1 MKFYFRISTCSLII
15 LLAHY
20 LIIDLTVSAKFIIP
34 LWKIYVFNFTSLSL
48 IYFGLL
54 INFNHNLFNHL
65 YFFVFATILK
75 MIAVLWLKS
84 LGIIVENACLTTGLR
99 RSARA
104 LSTLVR
110 ISSVSLAAL
119 FGLSRISL
127 AVEVSLE
134 DSPSKT
140 FSTS

>member
-75 MIAVLWLKS
+75 MIAAIIILRPLFSINNSDLTFEVLNFFFLYF
-84 LGIIVENACLTTGLR
+84 IF
-99 RSARA
+99 
-104 LSTLVR
+104 
-110 ISSVSLAAL
+110 L
-119 FGLSRISL
+119 FIEIISL
-127 AVEVSLE
+127 RNIL
-134 DSPSKT
+134 SKL
-140 FSTS
+140 

>member
-48 IYFGLL
+48 IYFRLL
-54 INFNHNLFNHL
+54 INFNYNLFNHL

-75 MIAVLWLKS
+75 MIAAIIILRPLFSINNSDLTFEVLNFFFLYF
-84 LGIIVENACLTTGLR
+84 IF
-99 RSARA
+99 
-104 LSTLVR
+104 
-110 ISSVSLAAL
+110 L
-119 FGLSRISL
+119 FIEIISL
-127 AVEVSLE
+127 RNIL
-134 DSPSKT
+134 SKL
-140 FSTS
+140 

>member
-75 MIAVLWLKS
+75 MIAAIIILRPLFSINNSDLTFEVLNF
-84 LGIIVENACLTTGLR
+84 IF
-99 RSARA
+99 
-104 LSTLVR
+104 
-110 ISSVSLAAL
+110 L
-119 FGLSRISL
+119 FIEIISL
-127 AVEVSLE
+127 RNIL
-134 DSPSKT
+134 SKL
-140 FSTS
+140 

>member
-54 INFNHNLFNHL
+54 INFNYNLFNHL
-65 YFFVFATILK
+65 YLFVFATTLK
-75 MIAVLWLKS
+75 MIAAIIILRPLFTIDNSDLIFEVLNFFFLYF
-84 LGIIVENACLTTGLR
+84 IF
-99 RSARA
+99 
-104 LSTLVR
+104 
-110 ISSVSLAAL
+110 L
-119 FGLSRISL
+119 FIEIISL
-127 AVEVSLE
+127 RNIL
-134 DSPSKT
+134 SKL
-140 FSTS
+140 

>member
-15 LLAHY
+15 LLTHY

-75 MIAVLWLKS
+75 MIAAIIILRPLFSIDNSDLTFEVLNFFFLYF
-84 LGIIVENACLTTGLR
+84 IF
-99 RSARA
+99 
-104 LSTLVR
+104 
-110 ISSVSLAAL
+110 L
-119 FGLSRISL
+119 FIEIISL
-127 AVEVSLE
+127 RNIL
-134 DSPSKT
+134 SKL
-140 FSTS
+140 

>member
-54 INFNHNLFNHL
+54 INFNYNLFNHL

-75 MIAVLWLKS
+75 MIAAIIILRPLFSIDNSDLTFEVLNFFFLYF
-84 LGIIVENACLTTGLR
+84 IF
-99 RSARA
+99 
-104 LSTLVR
+104 
-110 ISSVSLAAL
+110 L
-119 FGLSRISL
+119 FIEIISL
-127 AVEVSLE
+127 RNIL
-134 DSPSKT
+134 SKL
-140 FSTS
+140 

>member
-15 LLAHY
+15 LLVHY

-54 INFNHNLFNHL
+54 INFNYNLFNHL

-75 MIAVLWLKS
+75 MIAAIIILRPLFSINNSDLTFEVLNFFFLYF
-84 LGIIVENACLTTGLR
+84 IF
-99 RSARA
+99 
-104 LSTLVR
+104 
-110 ISSVSLAAL
+110 L
-119 FGLSRISL
+119 FIEIISL
-127 AVEVSLE
+127 RNIL
-134 DSPSKT
+134 SKL
-140 FSTS
+140 

>member
-54 INFNHNLFNHL
+54 INFNYNLFNHL

-75 MIAVLWLKS
+75 MIAAIIILRPLFSINNSDLTFEVLNFFFLYF
-84 LGIIVENACLTTGLR
+84 IF
-99 RSARA
+99 
-104 LSTLVR
+104 
-110 ISSVSLAAL
+110 L
-119 FGLSRISL
+119 FIEIISL
-127 AVEVSLE
+127 RNIL
-134 DSPSKT
+134 SKL
-140 FSTS
+140 

>member
-15 LLAHY
+15 LLTHY

-54 INFNHNLFNHL
+54 INFNYNLFNHL

-75 MIAVLWLKS
+75 MIAAIIILRPLFSINNSDLTFEVLNFFFLYF
-84 LGIIVENACLTTGLR
+84 IF
-99 RSARA
+99 
-104 LSTLVR
+104 
-110 ISSVSLAAL
+110 L
-119 FGLSRISL
+119 FIEIISL
-127 AVEVSLE
+127 RNIL
-134 DSPSKT
+134 SKL
-140 FSTS
+140 

>member
-15 LLAHY
+15 LLTHY

-54 INFNHNLFNHL
+54 ININYNLFNHL

-75 MIAVLWLKS
+75 MIAAIIILRPLFSIDNSDLTFEVLNFFFLYF
-84 LGIIVENACLTTGLR
+84 IF
-99 RSARA
+99 
-104 LSTLVR
+104 
-110 ISSVSLAAL
+110 L
-119 FGLSRISL
+119 FIEIISL
-127 AVEVSLE
+127 RNIL
-134 DSPSKT
+134 SKL
-140 FSTS
+140 

>member
-15 LLAHY
+15 LLTHY

-75 MIAVLWLKS
+75 MIAAIIILRPLFSINNSALTFEVLHFFFLYF
-84 LGIIVENACLTTGLR
+84 IF
-99 RSARA
+99 
-104 LSTLVR
+104 
-110 ISSVSLAAL
+110 L
-119 FGLSRISL
+119 FIEIISL
-127 AVEVSLE
+127 RNIL
-134 DSPSKT
+134 SKL
-140 FSTS
+140 

>member
-15 LLAHY
+15 LLTHY

-75 MIAVLWLKS
+75 MIAAIIILRPLFSINNSDLTFEVLNFFFLYF
-84 LGIIVENACLTTGLR
+84 IF
-99 RSARA
+99 
-104 LSTLVR
+104 
-110 ISSVSLAAL
+110 L
-119 FGLSRISL
+119 FIEIISL
-127 AVEVSLE
+127 RNIL
-134 DSPSKT
+134 SKL
-140 FSTS
+140 

>member
-1 MKFYFRISTCSLII
+1 MKFYFRTSTCSLII

-54 INFNHNLFNHL
+54 INFNYNLFNHL

-75 MIAVLWLKS
+75 MIAAIIILRPLFSINNSDLTFEVLNFFFLYF
-84 LGIIVENACLTTGLR
+84 IF
-99 RSARA
+99 
-104 LSTLVR
+104 
-110 ISSVSLAAL
+110 L
-119 FGLSRISL
+119 FIEIISL
-127 AVEVSLE
+127 RNIL
-134 DSPSKT
+134 SKL
-140 FSTS
+140 

>member
-15 LLAHY
+15 LLTHY

-75 MIAVLWLKS
+75 MIATIIILRPLFSIDNSDLTFEVLNFFFLYF
-84 LGIIVENACLTTGLR
+84 IF
-99 RSARA
+99 
-104 LSTLVR
+104 
-110 ISSVSLAAL
+110 L
-119 FGLSRISL
+119 FIEIISL
-127 AVEVSLE
+127 RNIL
-134 DSPSKT
+134 SKL
-140 FSTS
+140 

>member
-15 LLAHY
+15 LLTHY

-75 MIAVLWLKS
+75 MIAAIIILRPLFSINNSDLTFEVLNFIFLYF
-84 LGIIVENACLTTGLR
+84 IF
-99 RSARA
+99 
-104 LSTLVR
+104 
-110 ISSVSLAAL
+110 L
-119 FGLSRISL
+119 FIEIISL
-127 AVEVSLE
+127 RNIL
-134 DSPSKT
+134 SKL
-140 FSTS
+140 

>member
-75 MIAVLWLKS
+75 MIAAIIILRPLFSINNSDLTFEVLNFFFLYF
-84 LGIIVENACLTTGLR
+84 IF
-99 RSARA
+99 
-104 LSTLVR
+104 
-110 ISSVSLAAL
+110 L
-119 FGLSRISL
+119 FIEIISL
-127 AVEVSLE
+127 RNTL
-134 DSPSKT
+134 SKL
-140 FSTS
+140 

>member
-15 LLAHY
+15 LLVHY

-54 INFNHNLFNHL
+54 INFNYNLFNHL

-75 MIAVLWLKS
+75 MIAAIIILRPLFSIDNSDLTFEVLNFFFLYF
-84 LGIIVENACLTTGLR
+84 IF
-99 RSARA
+99 
-104 LSTLVR
+104 
-110 ISSVSLAAL
+110 L
-119 FGLSRISL
+119 FIEIISL
-127 AVEVSLE
+127 RNIL
-134 DSPSKT
+134 SKL
-140 FSTS
+140 

>member
-75 MIAVLWLKS
+75 MIAAIIILRPLFSIDNSDLTFEVLNFFFLYF
-84 LGIIVENACLTTGLR
+84 IF
-99 RSARA
+99 
-104 LSTLVR
+104 
-110 ISSVSLAAL
+110 L
-119 FGLSRISL
+119 FIEIISL
-127 AVEVSLE
+127 RNIL
-134 DSPSKT
+134 SKL
-140 FSTS
+140 

>member
-48 IYFGLL
+48 IYLGLL

-75 MIAVLWLKS
+75 MIAAIIILRPLFSINNSDLTFEVLNFFFLYF
-84 LGIIVENACLTTGLR
+84 IF
-99 RSARA
+99 
-104 LSTLVR
+104 
-110 ISSVSLAAL
+110 L
-119 FGLSRISL
+119 FIEIISL
-127 AVEVSLE
+127 RNIL
-134 DSPSKT
+134 SKL
-140 FSTS
+140 

>member
-75 MIAVLWLKS
+75 MIAAIIILRPLFSIDNSDLIFEVLNFFFLYF
-84 LGIIVENACLTTGLR
+84 IF
-99 RSARA
+99 
-104 LSTLVR
+104 
-110 ISSVSLAAL
+110 L
-119 FGLSRISL
+119 FIEIISL
-127 AVEVSLE
+127 RNIL
-134 DSPSKT
+134 SKL
-140 FSTS
+140 